1 MPRWFW
7 NLTWSDWWACEQG
20 IALAFAVL
28 VASYQ
33 LWKLRRDQCGW
44 ETLKACDRYEN
55 DHILHDVLL
64 KLRDARDCGE
74 LQKSPR
80 KFRAETTTLMNYFE
94 GIAIGRRQGFYNA
107 AVIRDHLEFIVRDHA
122 KEFLNPHFADKM
134 ELDISRFSNV
144 TELIA
149 EWDRAQRPWYKF

>member
-1 MPRWFW
+1 MGA
-7 NLTWSDWWACEQG
+7 D
-20 IALAFAVL
+20 
-28 VASYQ
+28 
-33 LWKLRRDQCGW
+33 RD
-44 ETLKACDRYEN
+44 
-55 DHILHDVLL
+55 
-64 KLRDARDCGE
+64 
-74 LQKSPR
+74 
-80 KFRAETTTLMNYFE
+80 
-94 GIAIGRRQGFYNA
+94 FYNA